1 MLLLGIMECAII
13 RFSGSNKYYDAEVS
27 IDTKMLTV
35 FHGSVIL
42 MAQQEISR
50 IESKFDV
57 EDYLDRLK
65 YALKDNHVQL
75 KFQRDRMVDDLR
87 DERFTNR
94 FTVNDLFPDEDPVI
108 ALKREL
114 LELQVENYKETVKDL
129 RCPKKSE
136 MRVFGKNYGDDVYI
150 KIRVELMK
158 SGSDGVSN
166 AIFVMSFHY
175 SDRKF
180 TDKDFPYKK
189 K

>member
-1 MLLLGIMECAII
+1 
-13 RFSGSNKYYDAEVS
+13 
-27 IDTKMLTV
+27 MLTV

-50 IESKFDV
+50 IESKFEV
-57 EDYLDRLK
+57 EAYLERLK
-65 YALKDNHVQL
+65 YALKDNHVEL
-75 KFQRDRMVDDLR
+75 KFQENRRVDDSR

-94 FTVNDLFPDEDPVI
+94 FTVNDLFPDEDPVT

-114 LELQVENYKETVKDL
+114 SVLQVDNYKETVRDL
-129 RCPKKSE
+129 RFPKRAE

-158 SGSDGVSN
+158 SGIAGVSN